1 MRRLASETAMANSD
15 DGRSRPPSAW
25 VVLGLASLGAGPGER
40 VGRWGVGLES
50 RGTREGRSRTSTHRY
65 PNPEGRARRLT
76 GCVILVGAGCVRVD
90 GHVGDVGGWSAE
102 CGVRMSGSRAVQT
115 RPGRVRTPDRD
126 ARKHKTKKIS
136 GARAQPL
143 GSLAPQLSLSLSL
156 SLSLI
161 RNEMEEDD
169 IVFSLRQS
177 LCARDCTP
185 PVRSTARRNVS
196 VQPRIA
202 LAATCET
209 PKVHAES
216 AT

>member
-126 ARKHKTKKIS
+126 ARKQKNH
-136 GARAQPL
+136 P
-143 GSLAPQLSLSLSL
+143 APGPAAGIPGTAALSLSL